1 MLWVMT
7 DLGQVLDAFC
17 DAFAAQDVARL
28 RDLFVGDDASLLTSD
43 ALVLRGLD
51 HLYVFFDAYAAQG
64 TSFSFSWYSREAYE
78 VGDVGWVVALGQET
92 AHRPEGAVTSP
103 FRMTLVCRRTA
114 DGWGIAHLHAS
125 SPG

>member
-1 MLWVMT
+1 MLSPMT
-7 DLGQVLDAFC
+7 DLGGMLDAFC

-51 HLYVFFDAYAAQG
+51 HLYVFFDAYAAQA
-64 TSFSFSWYSREAYE
+64 TSFTFSWYSREAYE
-78 VGDVGWVVALGQET
+78 VGDVGWVGALGQET
-92 AHRPEGAVTSP
+92 ARRGGGEVVSP

-114 DGWGIAHLHAS
+114 SGWGIAHLHAS
-125 SPG
+125 SPS